1 MTESLNAELE
11 ASLKGTR
18 KSIRQ
23 VCEELGIEIPAYI
36 NLEQC
41 SHCSVWAKK
50 LKVDLDGYPICDVC
64 ITFYG
69 E

>member
-1 MTESLNAELE
+1 MTELLKAELIN
-11 ASLKGTR
+11 TR

-23 VCEELGIEIPAYI
+23 VCEELGIDVPDDIE
-36 NLEQC
+36 LEQC
-41 SHCSVWAKK
+41 SHCNLWAKR
-50 LKVDLDGYPICDVC
+50 LKRDLDDYPICDVC